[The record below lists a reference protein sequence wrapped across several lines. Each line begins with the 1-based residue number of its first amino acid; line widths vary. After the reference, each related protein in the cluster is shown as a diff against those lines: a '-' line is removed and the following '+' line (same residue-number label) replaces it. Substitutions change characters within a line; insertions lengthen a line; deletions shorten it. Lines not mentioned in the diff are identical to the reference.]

1 MLRGWIDVS
10 SSEVSGQ
17 ERPRLKPAVVVPVAI
32 IALGLAGFMAY
43 RTLAPPP
50 MTMPAVSPD
59 IQWVREVAGRTKGD
73 MSKLTPEEKK
83 RLEEVTQGQ
92 GQRALN
98 YYVDP
103 RSEYGR

>member
-1 MLRGWIDVS
+1 
-10 SSEVSGQ
+10 
-17 ERPRLKPAVVVPVAI
+17 LKPVVVVPVAI

-43 RTLAPPP
+43 KTLAPPP
-50 MTMPAVSPD
+50 MTTPPLSPG
-59 IQWVREVAGRTKGD
+59 IQWVREIAARTKGD
-73 MSKLTPEEKK
+73 MSKLTPDEKK
-83 RLEEVTQGQ
+83 KLEDITQGQ